1 MPSTRFLFWNI
12 NRRPLAEAV
21 AELAEAHAV
30 DVVALAESAMDAG
43 ILIEELNSSLAGE
56 FQLPWA
62 QSSSVTIF
70 TRFSREFLQPVFE
83 SERVSIRTLSLPARS
98 EVLIAA
104 VHFPSKLHWSGES
117 QSYECMELAKQIA
130 ALEDRVGHQRTVL
143 LGDFNMN
150 PFESGLVA
158 AGGLN
163 SVMSR
168 RTASRSTRT
177 VQGRE
182 YRFFYNPMWGHLGD
196 LRGNIAGT
204 YYYDNAQHVNYYWNV
219 FDQVLIRPD
228 LAGGF
233 DSDKLKIITTVG
245 QRSFV
250 GHDGRPDS
258 IDSSDHLPIIFEL
271 RF

>member
-1 MPSTRFLFWNI
+1 
-12 NRRPLAEAV
+12 
-21 AELAEAHAV
+21 
-30 DVVALAESAMDAG
+30 
-43 ILIEELNSSLAGE
+43 
-56 FQLPWA
+56 
-62 QSSSVTIF
+62 
-70 TRFSREFLQPVFE
+70 
-83 SERVSIRTLSLPARS
+83 
-98 EVLIAA
+98 
-104 VHFPSKLHWSGES
+104 
-117 QSYECMELAKQIA
+117 
-130 ALEDRVGHQRTVL
+130 
-143 LGDFNMN
+143 
-150 PFESGLVA
+150 
-158 AGGLN
+158 
-163 SVMSR
+163 MSR